1 MRILVYFTRLY
12 PWQSL
17 VVLVCLL
24 LSGALEGLG
33 WSVVLPMADVI
44 AEGSIE
50 NTEGFSRQA
59 AEWLQYAGVPV
70 EPVPLAVA
78 VLVAFWLKAAVLVM
92 AKRRVGYMVAKVA
105 TDLRLA
111 LLRALLGAR
120 WGYFTQQPAGA
131 ALNAIASESSRGA
144 EAYYSLSYIVAFGV
158 QAAVSILL
166 AFAISWKMTLVLIV
180 GGALSLALLQVFV
193 GISQRAGVKQTRF
206 FRSLLQQLTD
216 VLQAVK
222 LLKATG
228 REPLVGPL
236 LEDDTRRL
244 YKAYRKRVLS
254 REVLRSLQEPVLVS
268 FAVLLLFACLR
279 VLGLGAQEALVLI
292 LLFART
298 LSALQKG
305 QRKYQNLVFD
315 ESALWALVDRI
326 EEAEAE
332 EEHPGGGVE
341 AQLERGVTLRNVS
354 LEYDGRP
361 VLDDLS
367 VEIPAGEITAIIGP
381 SGAGK
386 TTIVDLVAGLV
397 KPDSGSVSIDGV
409 PLGEIDLARWRRT
422 IGYVPQEMLML
433 HTSVRRN
440 VTLGDPDLSDAEVE
454 RALRDAEAWD
464 HVSELPGGLDAN
476 VGERGSLLS
485 GGQRQR
491 IAIARALV
499 RGPRLLILDEATA
512 ALDPETE
519 AAIWSTVARLRGRTT
534 VVAISHQPALVGVAD
549 RVYRIEGGSARLVER
564 EPASARE
571 VASVG

>member
-1 MRILVYFTRLY
+1 MRILLYFTRLY

-50 NTEGFSRQA
+50 QTEGFSRRA
-59 AEWLQYAGVPV
+59 AEWLRYAGVPS
-70 EPVPLAVA
+70 EPGPLALA

-92 AKRRVGYMVAKVA
+92 AKRRVGYMVARVA
-105 TDLRLA
+105 TDLRLR

-120 WGYFTQQPAGA
+120 WGYFTRQPAGA
-131 ALNAIASESSRGA
+131 TLNAIASESNRGA
-144 EAYYSLSYIVAFGV
+144 DAYYSLSYIVAFGV
-158 QAAVSILL
+158 QATVSILL
-166 AFAISWKMTLVLIV
+166 AFAISWQMTLVLIV
-180 GGALSLALLQVFV
+180 GGGLSLAMLHVFV
-193 GISQRAGVKQTRF
+193 RISQRAGVKQTRF
-206 FRSLLQQLTD
+206 FRSLLQQLSD

-236 LEDDTRRL
+236 LEADTRRL
-244 YKAYRKRVLS
+244 YKAQRTHVLS

-279 VLGLGAQEALVLI
+279 VLGLGTQEALVLI

-305 QRKYQNLVFD
+305 QRKYQNLVTD
-315 ESALWALVDRI
+315 ESALWALVERI

-332 EEHPGGGVE
+332 AEHPGGGLE
-341 AQLERGVTLRNVS
+341 PQLERGVALRNVC
-354 LEYDGRP
+354 LEYDERA
-361 VLDDLS
+361 VLSDLS

-397 KPDSGSVSIDGV
+397 KPDSGGVTIDET
-409 PLGEIDLARWRRT
+409 PLDEVDLAGWRRK

-440 VTLGDPDLSDAEVE
+440 VTLGDPELSDAEVE

-464 HVSELPGGLDAN
+464 YVCALPGGLDAS
-476 VGERGSLLS
+476 VGERGALLS

-499 RGPRLLILDEATA
+499 GRPRLLILDEATA

-519 AAIWSTVARLRGRTT
+519 AAIWSTVARLRGKTT

-564 EPASARE
+564 EPAGAEE